1 MQVFEVKHAV
11 YNFVNVGARGRGGA
25 TALHLACTKESSS
38 VGRYPICVFPS
49 VPAIQLLLECGA
61 DPNAIDNVI
70 FETLFAMKKKNF
82 RMLN

>member
-1 MQVFEVKHAV
+1 MKQAV

-61 DPNAIDNVI
+61 DPNAVDNVSNHLI
-70 FETLFAMKKKNF
+70 QNIINKGFVHVY
-82 RMLN
+82 